1 MTGVQDSHRQKNW
14 ASEQKEAASKDMASR
29 QLERLPGNQ
38 PEAGSPSQVHRS
50 SRSHGRQ
57 DRGSVDPVRPD
68 SVRERGRIFQQ
79 DTQALAQSVRRSV
92 ELVRVYVSGQVA
104 HRPYTTVGLAAGLG
118 YVLGG
123 GLASRITGTAL
134 GAAYRVGL
142 ALAARELNSRISMA
156 SLGEE
161 ASRRRQPGE
170 EHP

>member
-14 ASEQKEAASKDMASR
+14 ASEQKEAASKDMGSR
-29 QLERLPGNQ
+29 ALERVSGNL
-38 PEAGSPSQVHRS
+38 PEAGSHSQAQPSPRDEGPRDQ
-50 SRSHGRQ
+50 G
-57 DRGSVDPVRPD
+57 PVGPLRPD

-79 DTQALAQSVRRSV
+79 DAQALAQSVRQSV
-92 ELVRVYVSGQVA
+92 ELVRGYVSGQVEQ
-104 HRPYTTVGLAAGLG
+104 RPYTTVGLAAGLG

-156 SLGEE
+156 GLGEE
-161 ASRRRQPGE
+161 ASRRQQPRE
-170 EHP
+170 EHS